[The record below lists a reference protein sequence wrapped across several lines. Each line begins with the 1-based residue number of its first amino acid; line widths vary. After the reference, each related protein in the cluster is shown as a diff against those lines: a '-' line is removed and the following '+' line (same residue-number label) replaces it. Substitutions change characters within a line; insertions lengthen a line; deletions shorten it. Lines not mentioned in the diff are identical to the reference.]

1 MATGQAGGV
10 MMGACMDR
18 HFYIHSLTVQQF
30 RTRREGMQLRPEL
43 ELRELDDECRH
54 GRLEGDRTP
63 PCGCFPAEGG
73 VLVQLP
79 VFVRAGETWRRV
91 A

>member
-1 MATGQAGGV
+1 

-18 HFYIHSLTVQQF
+18 HFYIHSLTIDQF
-30 RTRREGMQLRPEL
+30 GHGLKRMDGAGGFDLDD
-43 ELRELDDECRH
+43 LREVDDECRH

-63 PCGCFPAEGG
+63 ACGCFPAEGG

-79 VFVRAGETWRRV
+79 VFVRAGEAWRKI

>member
-1 MATGQAGGV
+1 VGAGQAGGV

-30 RTRREGMQLRPEL
+30 RTRREGMQLSPEL
-43 ELRELDDECRH
+43 ALREPDDECQH
-54 GRLEGDRTP
+54 GRLEGDRTA

-79 VFVRAGETWRRV
+79 VFVRAGERWKRV